1 LHYLTSRTLRRAFTP
16 HSATMPPLLLFV
28 LLGCLAI
35 VANGLSRATPSERSL
50 LAFPNTWGGRSRV
63 HASARTREVVDSW
76 WGAVA
81 QPTDAKKT
89 DFPDAHNSPYLGPNV
104 KARDSGDSGDSA
116 KRRMQGDGNDRT
128 LAD

>member
-1 LHYLTSRTLRRAFTP
+1 
-16 HSATMPPLLLFV
+16 MPPLLRALFV
-28 LLGCLAI
+28 LLCCLAI

-50 LAFPNTWGGRSRV
+50 VAPNDVHVRRGLLAFPNKWGGRV
-63 HASARTREVVDSW
+63 HAGARTREVVDSW

-89 DFPDAHNSPYLGPNV
+89 DFPDAHNPPYLGPNV
-104 KARDSGDSGDSA
+104 KARDSGDGA
-116 KRRMQGDGNDRT
+116 KRRMHGDGNDRT

>member
-1 LHYLTSRTLRRAFTP
+1 MRA
-16 HSATMPPLLLFV
+16 LFV

-50 LAFPNTWGGRSRV
+50 VAPNDVHVRRGLLAFPNTWGGRSRV
-63 HASARTREVVDSW
+63 HAGARTREVVDSW